1 MMPCMSGYWKAIV
14 IRSSNKSSTPS
25 ASEETPAH
33 GPGKYY
39 FYLSPL
45 SESTEQVV
53 IPKSHL
59 LGKGLKRS
67 IIKTLS
73 VPMSNCIL
81 EPSM

>member
-1 MMPCMSGYWKAIV
+1 MMPCVSGYWKAIV

-33 GPGKYY
+33 GTGKYY
-39 FYLSPL
+39 FYLSSL

-59 LGKGLKRS
+59 LGKGLKES
-67 IIKTLS
+67 IIKTPS
-73 VPMSNCIL
+73 VPMSETVFWSL
-81 EPSM
+81 Q